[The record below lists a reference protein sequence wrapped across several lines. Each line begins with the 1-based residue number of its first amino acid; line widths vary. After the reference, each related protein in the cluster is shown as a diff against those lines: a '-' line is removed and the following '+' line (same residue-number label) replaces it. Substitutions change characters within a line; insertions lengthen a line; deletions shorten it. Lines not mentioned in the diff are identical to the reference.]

1 MLAPKRVFVLLI
13 NAGSENEGIHTIQMG
28 GSNKILMF
36 EDEDDAMRY
45 ALLLEAQDFPAPS
58 VEEFP
63 AEEIEEFCRE
73 AGYEFECV
81 ESGRLEIPPENN
93 VEQTVEQQEV
103 VRNAAPPQ
111 PTVDEIPERE
121 KTGEMSQE
129 ELDAKRRFLEGLL

>member
-36 EDEDDAMRY
+36 EDEDDATRY
-45 ALLLEAQDFPAPS
+45 ALLLEAQDFPAPT

-63 AEEIEEFCRE
+63 ADEIEEFCRE
-73 AGYEFECV
+73 AGYEFEWV

-93 VEQTVEQQEV
+93 VDQNAPQGSGSAESTSEPMEDIPDREQ
-103 VRNAAPPQ
+103 P
-111 PTVDEIPERE
+111 
-121 KTGEMSQE
+121 GEMSQE

>member
-36 EDEDDAMRY
+36 EDQDDATRY

-63 AEEIEEFCRE
+63 ADEIEEFCRE
-73 AGYEFECV
+73 AGYEFEWV

-93 VEQTVEQQEV
+93 VDQTALEQGVAPEP
-103 VRNAAPPQ
+103 NAPA
-111 PTVDEIPERE
+111 EMPERE
-121 KTGEMSQE
+121 QTGEMSQE